1 MKKRYTIILFLILST
16 SLLFSGCFGG
26 TKVEDI
32 NMQILDAQD
41 SIMDFNSNNIQVS
54 MHLKNIGGNGKFYL
68 EFYIDKNQSN
78 PDNPEEIVKA
88 AKSKIYVAEED
99 FDHTL
104 RFDIPTDYGY
114 PTYKITKITVYSIG
128 VGITDVY
135 KDNIDLK

>member
-54 MHLKNIGGNGKFYL
+54 MHLKKY
-68 EFYIDKNQSN
+68 
-78 PDNPEEIVKA
+78 
-88 AKSKIYVAEED
+88 
-99 FDHTL
+99 
-104 RFDIPTDYGY
+104 RW
-114 PTYKITKITVYSIG
+114 
-128 VGITDVY
+128 
-135 KDNIDLK
+135 